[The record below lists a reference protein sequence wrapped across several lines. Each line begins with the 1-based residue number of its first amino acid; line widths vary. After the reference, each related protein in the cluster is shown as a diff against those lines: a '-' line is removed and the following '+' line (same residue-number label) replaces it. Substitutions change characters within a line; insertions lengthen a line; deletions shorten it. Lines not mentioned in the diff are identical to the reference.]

1 MKTTLLSLLILTLSI
16 SASAQDADMGTSAK
30 PFSHLDLSVTAG
42 STGIG
47 VDLSAPL
54 TDWLDVRAG
63 ASITPRINIPGDY
76 ALQVGETPEKP
87 TYDKNGKLQQTKLE
101 KIQELMYGLTGYEI
115 DNTVRMNRMP
125 SIQNVK
131 FLFDIKPL
139 KNKNW
144 HATVGFYYG
153 SRKVAYAENAI
164 TECSSLCGVA
174 MYNNMHR
181 MAVNNIPITVGYDD
195 VYINSTLA
203 KRFKAYGKMGVP
215 MGSFVND
222 IYDDN
227 GTLLHAKGS
236 TFLLEPDGD
245 NLVKAE
251 AYANRFRPYVGIGY
265 SGAMSKKTD
274 KWHIGLDLG
283 AMYWGKTSLITTRK
297 EQTSQYNDD
306 KERWETTNYFYDID
320 LTRDVTN
327 LPSSVSRQ
335 VDLIKSLHVYP
346 VAELRLTYRIF

>member
-1 MKTTLLSLLILTLSI
+1 ME
-16 SASAQDADMGTSAK
+16 TSVK
-30 PFSHLDLSVTAG
+30 PFSHLDFSLTAG
-42 STGIG
+42 TTGVG
-47 VDLSAPL
+47 VDLSAPI
-54 TDWLDVRAG
+54 TSWLNVRAG

-131 FLFDIKPL
+131 LLFDIMPL

-153 SRKVAYAENAI
+153 SRRIAYAENAI

-203 KRFKAYGKMGVP
+203 KRFKSYGKMGMP
-215 MGSFVND
+215 MGKYAND

-227 GTLLHAKGS
+227 GKLLHQQGS

-265 SGAMSKKTD
+265 SGALSKKTD

-297 EQTSQYNDD
+297 EQTSQYNDA